1 MIFAFNLLFFVGV
14 LSNSNPDLNLLRGS
28 WMKQPPAVESSTMI
42 SMIRK
47 SKSVLYD
54 MLYRYILYIIIYMF
68 YIYIRYNIYIC
79 NEISLL
85 FPSGENVRRWAAHV
99 YERSATLQEARPVDI
114 PKWRTRKWRLNSTDL
129 YWLVGWA
136 NRSVGCTPPLLGG
149 SSNRKWWTELWL
161 VNPRFV
167 DYPIYNWLVVEPPL
181 WKIWVSWG
189 YYSQLNGKII
199 QMFQSTNQLQIYTVS
214 TQEWIEKLETWKMW
228 GTYHRY
234 IFELPSW

>member
-14 LSNSNPDLNLLRGS
+14 LSNSNPDLNLLRRS

-68 YIYIRYNIYIC
+68 YIYIYIRYNIYIYIC

-136 NRSVGCTPPLLGG
+136 NRSVGCTPPPTW
-149 SSNRKWWTELWL
+149 R
-161 VNPRFV
+161 
-167 DYPIYNWLVVEPPL
+167 
-181 WKIWVSWG
+181 
-189 YYSQLNGKII
+189 II
-199 QMFQSTNQLQIYTVS
+199 QSEVVN
-214 TQEWIEKLETWKMW
+214 
-228 GTYHRY
+228 GTLASKSPIRG
-234 IFELPSW
+234 LSNL